1 MQSRYMPDLSKRN
14 RLPEWMDQPDISP
27 KLHQQALVG
36 LSRLN
41 YFSNST
47 GILWKPLSELARHSK
62 QSNNIS
68 VLDIAAGSGDIPL
81 ALAQRAKKSGINI
94 RFTVTD
100 KSAFALKLVDEKV
113 RRLNLPVECIQ
124 ADALDDQ
131 PFPVHDVV
139 ICSLFLHHLDN
150 DDAIKLI
157 RRMAKA
163 SRVAILLNDLERSW
177 LNWHMVWLASRLLTR
192 SPVVHMD
199 GPLSVSGAYTKAEA
213 MEIAIQAGL
222 ENMEIKT
229 CWPCRFLLSWKRQ

>member
-157 RRMAKA
+157 
-163 SRVAILLNDLERSW
+163 
-177 LNWHMVWLASRLLTR
+177 NWHMVWLASRLLTR

-222 ENMEIKT
+222 ENIEIKS